1 MTADPTKKTIVVT
14 GASAGVG
21 AAAARRLAADGAR
34 VVVVGRDPER
44 TGQVAAEIGAECHV
58 ADFAKLSDV
67 HALAAELNKLDR
79 IDVLANNAGGIIRER
94 VLTEDG
100 FEKTFQVNH
109 LAGFLLTRLLLP
121 KLIASRASVINT
133 SSRAH
138 ERARID
144 LADLQLE
151 RGWTPWRAYGR
162 AKLANVL
169 FTRGLHKHHVLDGV
183 FAAAFHPGVVATN
196 FGGPMGG
203 ATQWFYE
210 SKFGHRVLLSP
221 EQGADTLVWLAQRT
235 PPRDWAPGEYYVKR
249 AIRRPNR
256 QALDAGLV
264 DAFWTRSVHLVEG

>member
-1 MTADPTKKTIVVT
+1 MNSDATTKTIVIT

-21 AAAARRLAADGAR
+21 AAAARRLAGEGAK
-34 VVVVGRDPER
+34 VVVVGRDPRR
-44 TGQVAAEIGAECHV
+44 TNDVADELGAERHV
-58 ADFAKLSDV
+58 ADFTKLSDV
-67 HALAAELNKLDR
+67 HDLADALGKLDR
-79 IDVLANNAGGIIRER
+79 LDVLANNAGGIFGER

-121 KLIASRASVINT
+121 KLIASGASVIQT
-133 SSRAH
+133 SSVAH
-138 ERARID
+138 YGGKLD

-151 RGWTPWRAYGR
+151 RGWSGWRAYNR

-183 FAAAFHPGVVATN
+183 QAAAFHPGVVASS
-196 FGGPMGG
+196 FGNAAGPW
-203 ATQWFYE
+203 TQRFYG
-210 SKFGHRVLLSP
+210 STLGKRVMISP

-235 PPRDWAPGEYYVKR
+235 PPRDWASGEFYIKR
-249 AIRRPNR
+249 TMRRPNK

-264 DAFWTRSVHLVEG
+264 DAFWARSVHLVEG